1 MPEAKA
7 GMVNSGRQPNTMLPK
22 DVQGGLMGVL
32 LLASCQRGGKDRVLG
47 ILERGILQDSGPF
60 PSLPSLPL
68 RPKKNF
74 SSLLDSPGS
83 LRMTSVS
90 EDGVSG

>member
-1 MPEAKA
+1 MPEAKDN
-7 GMVNSGRQPNTMLPK
+7 MVISCRQPNTLFPK
-22 DVQGGLMGVL
+22 DVQGGLMGML
-32 LLASCQRGGKDRVLG
+32 PLGKDRVLG
-47 ILERGILQDSGPF
+47 ILERGILQDSDPF

-74 SSLLDSPGS
+74 SSLPDSHGS

-90 EDGVSG
+90 EDGASG